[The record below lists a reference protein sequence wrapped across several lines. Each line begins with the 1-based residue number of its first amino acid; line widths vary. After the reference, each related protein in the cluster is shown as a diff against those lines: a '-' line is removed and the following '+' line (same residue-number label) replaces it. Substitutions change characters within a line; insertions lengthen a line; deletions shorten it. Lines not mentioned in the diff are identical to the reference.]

1 MQLFYAKNYKT
12 MLKENKARTD
22 KNKLEN
28 VYEQG

>member
-1 MQLFYAKNYKT
+1 

-28 VYEQG
+28 VYEQGQEDMIFLK

>member
-1 MQLFYAKNYKT
+1 

-28 VYEQG
+28 FYEQGQEDMIFLKWQ